1 MQTKSSN
8 TIIAHWNPTM
18 IYIYIYIYTI
28 NDDSNN
34 DIIDDVVSNYW
45 HEKIQLTK
53 NDEIYSWVLVDG

>member
-1 MQTKSSN
+1 
-8 TIIAHWNPTM
+8 M
-18 IYIYIYIYTI
+18 IYIYTHTHTHTI

-53 NDEIYSWVLVDG
+53 NDEIYS